1 MPNISPSLLSA
12 DFSCLKDQIRIVEKA
27 GANRLHLDV
36 MDGHF
41 VPNITFGPLVVQA
54 IRKVA
59 NSYLDTH
66 LMIEKPHRYLQQ
78 FVEAGADTIIIHAEA
93 SEDLIRDLG
102 TIRELGAAP
111 GLAINPDTDFDV
123 LKPYLI
129 DLEYVL
135 IMSVFPGFGGQQ
147 LIEDSLENMTKA
159 VAARNEHN
167 YLVAVDG
174 GINTQTIDQVIST
187 GIDIAVVGSA
197 LFGAPDISK
206 RYRELQR

>member
-1 MPNISPSLLSA
+1 MHNISPSLLSA
-12 DFSCLKDQIRIVEKA
+12 DFSCLKDQIATVEKA

-41 VPNITFGPLVVQA
+41 VPNITFGPLVVKA
-54 IRKVA
+54 VRKVA
-59 NSYLDTH
+59 NSCLDTH
-66 LMIEKPHRYLQQ
+66 LMIEKPHRYIQQ
-78 FVEAGADTIIIHAEA
+78 FVEAGANTIIIHAEA
-93 SEDLIRDLG
+93 SEDLSRDLG

-111 GLAINPDTDFDV
+111 GIAINPDTDFDMI
-123 LKPYLI
+123 KPFLF

-147 LIEDSLENMTKA
+147 LIEDTLRNMTKA
-159 VAARNEHN
+159 VAARKEHH

-174 GINTQTIDQVIST
+174 GINTETIDQVIST

-197 LFGAPDISK
+197 LFGAPDIAK

>member
-1 MPNISPSLLSA
+1 MQNISPSLLSA
-12 DFSCLKDQIRIVEKA
+12 DFSCLKDQINTVEKA

-54 IRKVA
+54 VRKVA
-59 NSYLDTH
+59 NSILDTH
-66 LMIEKPHRYLQQ
+66 LMIEKPHRFLQQ
-78 FVEAGADTIIIHAEA
+78 FAEAGADTIIIHAEA
-93 SEDLIRDLG
+93 SEDLGRDLG
-102 TIRELGAAP
+102 TIRALGAAP
-111 GLAINPDTDFDV
+111 GIAINPDTDFDV

-147 LIEDSLENMTKA
+147 FIEDTLMNMSKA
-159 VAARNEHN
+159 VAARREHH

-174 GINTQTIDQVIST
+174 GINIETIDRIGST

-197 LFGAPDISK
+197 LFGAPDIAK
-206 RYRELQR
+206 RYRELQK

>member
-1 MPNISPSLLSA
+1 MRNISPSLLSA
-12 DFSCLKDQIRIVEKA
+12 DFSCLKDQIDIVEKA

-54 IRKVA
+54 VRKVA
-59 NSYLDTH
+59 NSTLDTH

-78 FVEAGADTIIIHAEA
+78 FAEAGADTIIIHAEA
-93 SEDLIRDLG
+93 SEDLGRDLD
-102 TIRELGAAP
+102 TIRALGAAP
-111 GLAINPDTDFDV
+111 GIAINPDTDFDM

-147 LIEDSLENMTKA
+147 FIEDTLMNMRKA
-159 VAARNEHN
+159 VAARSEHH

-174 GINTQTIDQVIST
+174 GVNVETIERIGST

-197 LFGAPDISK
+197 LFGAPDITK
-206 RYRELQR
+206 RYRELQK